1 MISAASGCAVGHAAT
16 HKGRR
21 RYLNLWSNRDR
32 DRARDQLIA
41 ENFDLENLS
50 SLTHFIVKYEINMIR
65 ALKREHAFQIFIVGI
80 SFSKRFFGSN
90 SV

>member
-1 MISAASGCAVGHAAT
+1 MISAAGGCAVGHAAT

-21 RYLNLWSNRDR
+21 RYLNLGSNRE
-32 DRARDQLIA
+32 RARDQLIA